1 MLTIKTHGFISLVK
15 FQNGQY
21 GVANGDKITT
31 NLSLDVAKNLFN
43 ILKQLS
49 KCDHST

>member
-1 MLTIKTHGFISLVK
+1 MVTIKTDGIISLVR
-15 FQNGQY
+15 FQNGQF

-31 NLSLDVAKNLFN
+31 NLSLNVAKNLFN

-49 KCDHST
+49 K

>member
-15 FQNGQY
+15 FQNGQF

-31 NLSLDVAKNLFN
+31 NLSLDVARNLFN

-49 KCDHST
+49 K

>member
-1 MLTIKTHGFISLVK
+1 MTTIKTHGFISLVR
-15 FQNGQY
+15 FQNGQF
-21 GVANGDKITT
+21 GVMNGDKVTT

-49 KCDHST
+49 K

>member
-21 GVANGDKITT
+21 GVANGDKVTT

-49 KCDHST
+49 K

>member
-1 MLTIKTHGFISLVK
+1 MTTIKTHKFISLVR
-15 FQNGQY
+15 FQNGQF

-49 KCDHST
+49 K

>member
-1 MLTIKTHGFISLVK
+1 MTTIKTHGFISLVR
-15 FQNGQY
+15 FQNGQF
-21 GVANGDKITT
+21 GVANGDKVTT

-49 KCDHST
+49 K

>member
-1 MLTIKTHGFISLVK
+1 MTTIKTHGFISLVK
-15 FQNGQY
+15 FQNGQF

-31 NLSLDVAKNLFN
+31 NLSLDVAKNLFD

-49 KCDHST
+49 K

>member
-1 MLTIKTHGFISLVK
+1 MTTIKTHGFISLVK
-15 FQNGQY
+15 FQNGQF
-21 GVANGDKITT
+21 GVANGDKVTT

-49 KCDHST
+49 K

>member
-15 FQNGQY
+15 FQNGQF

-43 ILKQLS
+43 ILKKLS
-49 KCDHST
+49 K

>member
-1 MLTIKTHGFISLVK
+1 MTIIKTHGFISLVR
-15 FQNGQY
+15 FQNGQF
-21 GVANGDKITT
+21 GVMNGDKITT

-49 KCDHST
+49 K

>member
-21 GVANGDKITT
+21 GVANGDKVTT
-31 NLSLDVAKNLFN
+31 NLSLDVARNLFN

-49 KCDHST
+49 R

>member
-1 MLTIKTHGFISLVK
+1 MLTIKTHGFISLIR

-21 GVANGDKITT
+21 GVANGDKVTT

-49 KCDHST
+49 K

>member
-31 NLSLDVAKNLFN
+31 NLSLDVARNLFN

-49 KCDHST
+49 K

>member
-21 GVANGDKITT
+21 GVANGDKVTT
-31 NLSLDVAKNLFN
+31 NLSLDVARNLFN

-49 KCDHST
+49 K

>member
-1 MLTIKTHGFISLVK
+1 MVTIKTHGFISLVK

-21 GVANGDKITT
+21 GVANGDKVTT
-31 NLSLDVAKNLFN
+31 NLSLDVARNLFN

-49 KCDHST
+49 K

>member
-1 MLTIKTHGFISLVK
+1 MLTIKTHGFISLIR

-49 KCDHST
+49 K

>member
-1 MLTIKTHGFISLVK
+1 MVTIKTHGFMSLVK
-15 FQNGQY
+15 FQNGQF

-49 KCDHST
+49 K

>member
-1 MLTIKTHGFISLVK
+1 MLTIKTHRFISLVK

-21 GVANGDKITT
+21 GVANGDKVTT
-31 NLSLDVAKNLFN
+31 NLSLDVARNLFN

-49 KCDHST
+49 K

>member
-1 MLTIKTHGFISLVK
+1 METIKSHGFISLVK
-15 FQNGQY
+15 FQNGQF
-21 GVANGDKITT
+21 GVANGNKITT

-49 KCDHST
+49 K

>member
-15 FQNGQY
+15 FQNGQF

-49 KCDHST
+49 K